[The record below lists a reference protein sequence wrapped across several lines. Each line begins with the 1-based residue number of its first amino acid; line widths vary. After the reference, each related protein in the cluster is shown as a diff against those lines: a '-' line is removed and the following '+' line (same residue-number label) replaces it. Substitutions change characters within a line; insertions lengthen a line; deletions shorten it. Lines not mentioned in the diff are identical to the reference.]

1 MLFSSLKQQA
11 PPIAVD
17 FGVSRLKVM
26 QLAPPPS
33 GGSATGQPPVLLAA
47 AARDTPPE
55 LLDKPGARLEH
66 QARALHELMKSGQF
80 KGKRAVCTVS
90 AAHTIVQHIQ
100 ITKQEGK
107 PIDPL
112 VHEKLSKVTGRDASQ
127 FILRHAE
134 VGEVTRG
141 GAKRTEVICL
151 AMPREAVISHMKAL
165 NHARLD
171 AVGIHAEHTA
181 LVKSLESLG
190 VAPDTAQVLIDLG
203 SGSTKVAVSCKGSLR
218 LAKVLSIG
226 GRQFFRVEAKP
237 PPPPANSKLALRAQ
251 LEALNNS
258 NTGVALLDAPPTAR
272 APAAL
277 DTATVDALADEI
289 AQCVRYYHALAPEKK
304 IERAIFV
311 GGDAARPEVCK
322 RIARALG
329 VPAQVGDPMIALARD
344 PAVRLDGVSL
354 DTPTP
359 EWALA
364 LGLCSLPTEA

>member
-1 MLFSSLKQQA
+1 
-11 PPIAVD
+11 
-17 FGVSRLKVM
+17 
-26 QLAPPPS
+26 
-33 GGSATGQPPVLLAA
+33 VLLAA

-55 LLDKPGARLEH
+55 LFDTPGARLEH
-66 QARALHELMKSGQF
+66 QARALHELMKSGRF
-80 KGKRAVCTVS
+80 RGKRAVCTVS

-100 ITKQEGK
+100 ITKQEGR

-112 VHEKLSKVTGRDASQ
+112 VHEELSKVTGRDASQ
-127 FILRHAE
+127 FILRHTE

-165 NHARLD
+165 NHARLE

-190 VAPDTAQVLIDLG
+190 VAPDSAQVLIDLG
-203 SGSTKVAVSCKGSLR
+203 SGTTKVAVSCAGLLR

-226 GRQFFRVEAKP
+226 GRQFFRVEAKA

-251 LEALNNS
+251 LEALADS
-258 NTGVALLDAPPTAR
+258 KAGTAVLEAPPA
-272 APAAL
+272 APAQAAL
-277 DTATVDALADEI
+277 DTAAVDALADEI
-289 AQCVRYYHALAPEKK
+289 AQCVRYYHALTPDKK
-304 IERAIFV
+304 IERAIFI
-311 GGDAARPEVCK
+311 GGDAARPEICK

-329 VPAQVGDPMIALARD
+329 VPAQVGDPMNALARD
-344 PAVRLDGVSL
+344 PALRLDGVSL

-364 LGLCSLPTEA
+364 LGLSSLPTEA